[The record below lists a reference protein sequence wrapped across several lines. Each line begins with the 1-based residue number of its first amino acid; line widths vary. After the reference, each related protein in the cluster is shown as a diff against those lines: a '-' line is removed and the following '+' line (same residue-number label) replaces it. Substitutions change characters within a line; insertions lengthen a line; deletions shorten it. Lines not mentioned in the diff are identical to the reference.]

1 MSARA
6 GANGITYAAVTAT
19 PKAKTLALTG
29 RRPDP
34 DRQHD
39 QPAQSVPRLSYAAGH
54 RERVILDVL
63 KNYTP
68 YSLAFRLAG
77 AARRLTR
84 RKWSG
89 TRPPRQLLGVQAAPR
104 SGSNDPGDHLNAQNA
119 VVESFFNRLKRERI
133 RRENVIQRAKVTS

>member
-1 MSARA
+1 MGSGRPRAQGMPAALMSARA

-34 DRQHD
+34 NRQHD
-39 QPAQSVPRLSYAAGH
+39 QPAQSVPRLFYAAGH

-77 AARRLTR
+77 DGKAIDEKEVERDEAVAAT
-84 RKWSG
+84 
-89 TRPPRQLLGVQAAPR
+89 V
-104 SGSNDPGDHLNAQNA
+104 GSSSCSAQ
-119 VVESFFNRLKRERI
+119 RI
-133 RRENVIQRAKVTS
+133 K